1 MNSDET
7 GRKIALAGALLAG
20 FAYFG
25 VSILRDIFHANK
37 KNTDSAKSGRKRRV
51 SENQTTMCSV
61 NEEVDARHCLS
72 HASSQ
77 TDLTLPIGVRHR
89 SSAFRNVPPELWTPW
104 AKTIEERIREL
115 NIRLVNTT
123 NFQYR
128 NYGKHLKPKNC
139 YSLGNTPKR
148 YSPALLSPE
157 PYSPFGHHST
167 LIDSDDRRYRSVEH
181 LDHSSG
187 TKSPIGSRNS
197 PQSSLSAIGIKRAVD
212 LSIPSETEIAIH
224 KRTLDRLFGKSNP
237 NLSQQDSQ
245 SLTILLMSRDEDL
258 MIKTLSVIA
267 NCCAFSVNI
276 VSLDLFLA
284 LEPIV

>member
-1 MNSDET
+1 M
-7 GRKIALAGALLAG
+7 
-20 FAYFG
+20 
-25 VSILRDIFHANK
+25 RDIFATNK
-37 KNTDSAKSGRKRRV
+37 KNKDSNKSDRKRRK
-51 SENQTTMCSV
+51 SENQTTRV
-61 NEEVDARHCLS
+61 TPREEVDARHCLS

-123 NFQYR
+123 NFQFR
-128 NYGKHLKPKNC
+128 NYGKNLKPKNS

-157 PYSPFGHHST
+157 PPYSLHSSP
-167 LIDSDDRRYRSVEH
+167 LNSDDRRFRSVEH
-181 LDHSSG
+181 LDQSVRTHSPNTMSV
-187 TKSPIGSRNS
+187 NS
-197 PQSSLSAIGIKRAVD
+197 PQSSLSAIGIKRAID
-212 LSIPSETEIAIH
+212 LSIPSETEIALH
-224 KRTLDRLFGKSNP
+224 KKTLDRLYAKSTP

-258 MIKTLSVIA
+258 IIKTLSIIA

-276 VSLDLFLA
+276 VSAISLLSSRVK
-284 LEPIV
+284 PIGERYSPKPPYNFDRIVSWF